1 MPFNRM
7 KVRIKKEIV
16 TIGDPSINPTI
27 LSGDY
32 VKPENW
38 NELISDPDVIV
49 IDTRNAYETKIG
61 KFKNAIDPKTN
72 SFREFPDWVKKFKE
86 EVKNKDTK
94 IAMYCTGGIR
104 CEKSTSLMKKEGF
117 SNVFHLE
124 GGILKYLEKM
134 SDGET
139 LWDGECFVFDDRVAL
154 DDQLEVGS
162 YQMCYACRMPLK
174 KTDLK
179 DDKYEKGVS
188 CHYCYDKTSEQRKE
202 RFLSRQKQIEIAKSR
217 GTEHFGPQIKK

>member
-7 KVRIKKEIV
+7 KVRIKREIV
-16 TIGDPSINPTI
+16 TIGDDSINPNI
-27 LSGDY
+27 ISGDY

-38 NELISDPDVIV
+38 NELISDPEVIV
-49 IDTRNAYETKIG
+49 IDTRNTYETKIG

-72 SFREFPDWVKKFKE
+72 SFREFPDWVKNFKK

-117 SNVFHLE
+117 NNVFHLE

-134 SDGET
+134 SDDET

-188 CHYCYDKTSEQRKE
+188 CHYCYNKTSEQRKE